1 MKLIFLINK
10 LFILL
15 LLSIGI
21 IVSSYAMTPL
31 DGWSD
36 NELCEW
42 MDQPSPP
49 WIIQNLVD
57 SRKISCSNGIA
68 KRLTASEIQ
77 VEKKVEQA
85 NLEGRLKSIE
95 ASNAFD
101 GNYTFKLFSYGEVW
115 GYMMKTHMGGGFFE
129 INNGVITIAAKNR
142 TRINKFS
149 GVMVEASADNKYFNS
164 FDGRVDKSGTIVA
177 NFLYNPCSE
186 GDCGGAKNFPVSGSI
201 EGLELTGKFI
211 LGNGP
216 DFNEIIFELEAN

>member
-49 WIIQNLVD
+49 WIIQNLVNN
-57 SRKISCSNGIA
+57 RKISCSKGVA
-68 KRLTASEIQ
+68 KLLTASEIQ
-77 VEKKVEQA
+77 AEKKVEKA

-95 ASNAFD
+95 HSQ
-101 GNYTFKLFSYGEVW
+101 E
-115 GYMMKTHMGGGFFE
+115 FF
-129 INNGVITIAAKNR
+129 NGQT
-142 TRINKFS
+142 
-149 GVMVEASADNKYFNS
+149 
-164 FDGRVDKSGTIVA
+164 
-177 NFLYNPCSE
+177 
-186 GDCGGAKNFPVSGSI
+186 
-201 EGLELTGKFI
+201 
-211 LGNGP
+211 
-216 DFNEIIFELEAN
+216 

>member
-1 MKLIFLINK
+1 M
-10 LFILL
+10 LFIGTT
-15 LLSIGI
+15 LSA
-21 IVSSYAMTPL
+21 YANTPL

-49 WIIQNLVD
+49 WIIQNLAD

-85 NLEGRLKSIE
+85 NLEERLKSIE

-115 GYMMKTHMGGGFFE
+115 GYMMKTQMGGGFFE
-129 INNGVITIAAKNR
+129 IKNGVISIAAKNR

-149 GVMVEASADNKYFNS
+149 GAMVEASPDNKYYNS

-186 GDCGGAKNFPVSGSI
+186 GDCGGAKNFPVNGSI

-211 LGNGP
+211 LGDGP
-216 DFNEIIFELEAN
+216 DFNEIIFELEDKN

>member
-21 IVSSYAMTPL
+21 TVSSYSAGPL
-31 DGWSD
+31 DHWSD

-77 VEKKVEQA
+77 VEKKVGQA

-129 INNGVITIAAKNR
+129 IKNGVISIAAKNR
-142 TRINKFS
+142 TRINTFTNQ
-149 GVMVEASADNKYFNS
+149 MVEAGSDNKYFNS
-164 FDGRVDKSGTIVA
+164 FDGRVDKNGKIEA
-177 NFLYNPCSE
+177 NFLYTPCS

-201 EGLELTGKFI
+201 ENLELTGKFI
-211 LGNGP
+211 VGTGP
-216 DFNEIIFELEAN
+216 DFIKIIFEL